1 MKNSKNLLYFIL
13 LINILLVQCQK
24 ETPLTNNQIEPHD
37 FLSEEK
43 YNNLIVEVQALNG
56 FQPTTAAIN
65 NLKAFLE
72 KRLNKSAG
80 IVIKQNNISSTVREF
95 YSLDEIKDIEKNNR
109 FYHTKDKTL
118 TAYFLFVD
126 GDYAGNSGDSKVLGI
141 AYGSSSMVIFEKT
154 IRDYSG
160 GIGAPSEGALETTVV
175 NHEFGHIL
183 GLVNNGT
190 PSKTSHQDAAHGKHC
205 NVKNCL
211 MYYNAETTDIV
222 ANIFGSGIP
231 ELDTNCINDLKAN
244 GGK

>member
-1 MKNSKNLLYFIL
+1 M
-13 LINILLVQCQK
+13 NILLVQCKK
-24 ETPLTNNQIEPHD
+24 ENPLTIDQTEPHD

-43 YNNLIVEVQALNG
+43 YNHLVVEIQAVNG
-56 FQPTTAAIN
+56 FQPTTAATD

-72 KRLNKSAG
+72 KRLNKSVG
-80 IVIKQNNISSTVREF
+80 IVIKQNNIPSSGKQS
-95 YSLDEIKDIEKNNR
+95 YSLDEIKEIEKNNR

-118 TAYFLFVD
+118 TAYFLFTD

-175 NHEFGHIL
+175 NHEFAHIL

-205 NVKNCL
+205 DVKNCL

-231 ELDTNCINDLKAN
+231 ELDANCINDLKSN